1 MRILVANERASEL
14 EALARAAESLG
25 AEVVAG
31 EVRVDDV
38 ARVAAEEAVDVA
50 VVGLPHGATSD
61 HALALI
67 EQLAREGVCP
77 VVAINEAGDGDFIS
91 EAAELG
97 VYAQA
102 TRPDPEQLRGAIDV
116 ALRRFHEHAQ
126 LENRLDRKTYVE
138 RAKGILMERYGLD
151 EHAAFV
157 MLRRQARNANLTLV
171 AASQRILD
179 GHRLLPSAREAP
191 RS

>member
-14 EALARAAESLG
+14 EALTRAAESLG

-31 EVRVDDV
+31 EVRVEEV
-38 ARVAAEEAVDVA
+38 ARVASEEAVDVA
-50 VVGLPHGATSD
+50 VVGLPAGATTE

-67 EQLAREGVCP
+67 DQLAREGVCP
-77 VVAINEAGDGDFIS
+77 VVAINEAGDDEFVA

-97 VYAQA
+97 VYAHA

-116 ALRRFHEHAQ
+116 AVRRFQEHTQ
-126 LENRLDRKTYVE
+126 LEVRLDRKTYVE

-171 AASQRILD
+171 AAAQRILD
-179 GHRLLPSAREAP
+179 GHRLLPSD